1 MFTYV
6 VFFCKEII
14 ICCLDWRLNEDGQH
28 CKSQQPRSAVLTI
41 CQRNGTQVCTLF
53 ALPATIILASAS
65 CWWFV
70 KIGRPKAPRN
80 LWSCALLITLIVC
93 QEVVTWEQQEQQ
105 QSEEHLIEKRFP
117 NLRLILIITLQLPSP
132 PPKKNTK
139 YSTWNVSSQ
148 IPDCVTGQVGTP
160 SLVFVPAFWPFWGWD
175 LWLEMDFPP

>member
-1 MFTYV
+1 M
-6 VFFCKEII
+6 
-14 ICCLDWRLNEDGQH
+14 
-28 CKSQQPRSAVLTI
+28 
-41 CQRNGTQVCTLF
+41 CTLF

-93 QEVVTWEQQEQQ
+93 QEVATWEQQEQQ

-132 PPKKNTK
+132 PKKKHEIFNMK
-139 YSTWNVSSQ
+139 CI
-148 IPDCVTGQVGTP
+148 IPDPRLCH
-160 SLVFVPAFWPFWGWD
+160 WPGGDTKFG
-175 LWLEMDFPP
+175 LCSSFLTFLRLGLEMDFPP